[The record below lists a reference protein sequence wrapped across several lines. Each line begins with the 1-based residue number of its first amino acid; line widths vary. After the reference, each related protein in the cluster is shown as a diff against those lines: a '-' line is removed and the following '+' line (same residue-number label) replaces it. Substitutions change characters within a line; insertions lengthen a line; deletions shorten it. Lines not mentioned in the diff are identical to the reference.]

1 MADIQVREG
10 INFEWLD
17 DPSTPNRRWRAR
29 MSRAVFADLVKQK
42 LKIGPGVPSAAP
54 RPAHIPQSVPKNQR
68 SNNASQQPTKL

>member
-29 MSRAVFADLVKQK
+29 MSRQVFASLVMEK
-42 LKIGPGVPSAAP
+42 LGVDHHDSPLTPPAP
-54 RPAHIPQSVPKNQR
+54 RRRKP
-68 SNNASQQPTKL
+68 NALP

>member
-29 MSRAVFADLVKQK
+29 MSREVFASLVKEK
-42 LKIGPGVPSAAP
+42 LGVDHGDFPLP
-54 RPAHIPQSVPKNQR
+54 PPASRRKKP
-68 SNNASQQPTKL
+68 NALP